1 MEGTKHAGGSLMGA
15 LFADHGA
22 FLEEMAR
29 RAGHVQRQLREQKNT
44 ALILGAGVS
53 QSVKLPS
60 WDRLLARATFLLT
73 NIGNADPYYGP
84 GCKDDPHNARLYNS
98 LNQVFNGTDA
108 LEVAEYID
116 LVLSKYG
123 SQRRSALLPLGSGDS
138 DERLKGLVRY
148 CLSDRPAF
156 SVAENVGR
164 DTTLWMTAK
173 LAARRFY
180 VERGQQKNRSVITY
194 NYDNLLEAVAGSP
207 DFLAETGAPLEVLSL
222 YDEAD
227 PPPLGT
233 LRRLNVFHPHG
244 FIDLCSGSR
253 AESQSVVLSEK
264 SFYGME
270 QKNYS
275 WSNFLLARAIYDDVC
290 LFIGFSGND
299 YNFRRIMKNLDDVR
313 QGGEE
318 PHRFLVV
325 TIDELVFQVLR
336 MYADISGQPLS
347 DYDAAALEP
356 RHLEGID
363 EHIRRRILS
372 YLYQKEIYWK
382 TKGVLPIW
390 TTIVDTPGLVE
401 GLSGEE
407 ACNPSQ
413 F

>member
-1 MEGTKHAGGSLMGA
+1 MEAPRQGGNSLMRA
-15 LFADHGA
+15 LFADHSA
-22 FLEEMAR
+22 FLDEMER
-29 RAGHVQRQLREQKNT
+29 RARHVQRQLREQKNT

-73 NIGNADPYYGP
+73 NIGNADPFYGP

-123 SQRRSALLPLGSGDS
+123 SQRRGALLRLGSGDS
-138 DERLKGLVRY
+138 DERLKALVRY
-148 CLSDRPAF
+148 CLYDRPVF
-156 SVAENVGR
+156 SVAEHVGR
-164 DTTLWMTAK
+164 DTTLWMTAR

-207 DFLAETGAPLEVLSL
+207 DFLAETGTPLEVLSL
-222 YDEAD
+222 FDEAD

-244 FIDLCSGSR
+244 FIDLCTPNR
-253 AESQSVVLSEK
+253 QESQSVVLSEK

-313 QGGEE
+313 PDGED

-336 MYADISGQPLS
+336 MYADISGQHAG
-347 DYDAAALEP
+347 DYDAPALAP
-356 RHLEGID
+356 RHLEGMD

-390 TTIVDTPGLVE
+390 TTIADTPGLIE
-401 GLSGEE
+401 GLSAEE
-407 ACNPSQ
+407 EL
-413 F
+413 